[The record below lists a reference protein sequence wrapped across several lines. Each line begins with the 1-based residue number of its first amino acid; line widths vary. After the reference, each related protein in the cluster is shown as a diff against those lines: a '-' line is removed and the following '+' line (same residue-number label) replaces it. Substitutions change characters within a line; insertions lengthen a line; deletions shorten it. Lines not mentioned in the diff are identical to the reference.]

1 VPTEDEQ
8 GVAESP
14 AAQVDDAGESA
25 KSDLALL
32 VERLAGE
39 VAGLRAE
46 FAAKI
51 RYDQVKERQIASM
64 HEELQGFRTG
74 LHLRLLQPVFTDL
87 ITLHDDLADAM
98 KLGAAGELASY
109 KESVLETLSR
119 NGVSS
124 YSVATDEIDRVRQRV
139 IRVVS
144 TGDETRDG
152 RVQQRVRDGFEYDN
166 GKVLRPEW
174 VVAYRY
180 TRNTEEEVAAVSA
193 AGGE

>member
-1 VPTEDEQ
+1 MPTEDEQ
-8 GVAESP
+8 G
-14 AAQVDDAGESA
+14 AADSTALQVDAAGEPA
-25 KSDLALL
+25 KPDLVLV

-39 VAGLRAE
+39 VAGLRAQ

-51 RYDQVKERQIASM
+51 RYDEVKERQIATM
-64 HEELQGFRTG
+64 HEELQGFRAG
-74 LHLRLLQPVFTDL
+74 LHLRLLQPMFTDL
-87 ITLHDDLADAM
+87 IMLHDDLADAM
-98 KLGAAGELASY
+98 KLGAAGELESY

-119 NGVSS
+119 NGVSR
-124 YSVATDEIDRVRQRV
+124 YSVASDEIDRARQRV

-144 TGDETRDG
+144 TGDETLDG
-152 RVQQRVRDGFEYDN
+152 CVQQRVRDGFEYEN

-180 TRNTEEEVAAVSA
+180 TRNTEEVAAASA